1 MSDITPD
8 HLVLNLLR
16 AIRGDVA
23 AIKDDMS
30 DMRRRMTTLEIQVT
44 NLANIEGSHHANT
57 MLRLDGVVER
67 LDRIVV
73 ERLDR
78 IERRLELTNAAT

>member
-8 HLVLNLLR
+8 HLVPNLLR

-44 NLANIEGSHHANT
+44 NLANIEGIHHANT